1 VHGIDADEELGR
13 LQDDHAVNPP
23 STVMG
28 AVPDP
33 DAIARP
39 ASLSE
44 VTFIRLRTL
53 AGACAERQGP
63 SRTGRC
69 ERRYSGPVPTSEDA
83 HRGDAPA
90 RLRDVADRAGVDP
103 SLVSRVLSGS
113 LPFSI
118 REETRERIVTA
129 AAELD
134 YRPNAQ
140 ARALR
145 RRRSMLIA
153 MIVPSLSN
161 VVYERIHAGAS
172 ERAAELG
179 YSLVVAT
186 GSADDFPDLLHGQVD
201 GLLLAVAS
209 KRHAPVVVPRGIRLP
224 IVLINR
230 AEENGLA
237 SVTVDDAAGA
247 RLATQH
253 LFDLG
258 HRRVGHVAG
267 PSELDTGR
275 RRLTGFLAACREHGC
290 EPDDDLIVE
299 GGYSEQEGFAA
310 MRVLLDRPD
319 RPTAVFVANLQ
330 AAIGALAAAR
340 QLGLRVPVDVSVASL
355 HDAPLAEYLD
365 SPLTTVRMP
374 LEEMGRRAI
383 DLVLA
388 PRDGAGS
395 VRMES
400 PPVLVVR
407 DSTSLPPSARA
418 GLDFA

>member
-1 VHGIDADEELGR
+1 MSTP
-13 LQDDHAVNPP
+13 DDGN
-23 STVMG
+23 
-28 AVPDP
+28 
-33 DAIARP
+33 
-39 ASLSE
+39 
-44 VTFIRLRTL
+44 
-53 AGACAERQGP
+53 
-63 SRTGRC
+63 
-69 ERRYSGPVPTSEDA
+69 
-83 HRGDAPA
+83 RGDAPA

-153 MIVPSLSN
+153 MIVPTLSN

-209 KRHAPVVVPRGIRLP
+209 KKHAPVVVPRGIRLP

-230 AEENGLA
+230 AEEDGGLA

-275 RRLTGFLAACREHGC
+275 RRLEGFLAACRDHGF

-299 GGYSEQEGFAA
+299 GGYSEGEGFAA

-365 SPLTTVRMP
+365 PPLTTVRMP

-388 PRDGAGS
+388 PRDGAAS

-400 PPVLVVR
+400 PPLLVVR
-407 DSTSLPPSARA
+407 DSTSLPPSAST

>member
-1 VHGIDADEELGR
+1 VKTPDNGR
-13 LQDDHAVNPP
+13 LDD
-23 STVMG
+23 
-28 AVPDP
+28 
-33 DAIARP
+33 AR
-39 ASLSE
+39 
-44 VTFIRLRTL
+44 
-53 AGACAERQGP
+53 
-63 SRTGRC
+63 
-69 ERRYSGPVPTSEDA
+69 
-83 HRGDAPA
+83 RGDAPA

-118 REETRERIVTA
+118 REETRARIVAA

-145 RRRSMLIA
+145 RRRSMLVA
-153 MIVPSLSN
+153 MIVPTLSN

-186 GSADDFPDLLHGQVD
+186 GPADDFPDLLHGQVD

-230 AEENGLA
+230 AEEDGGLV

-275 RRLTGFLAACREHGC
+275 RRLEGFLAACREHGD

-310 MRVLLDRPD
+310 MRLLLDRPD

-340 QLGLRVPVDVSVASL
+340 QLSLRVPVDVSVVSL

-365 SPLTTVRMP
+365 PPLTTVRMP

-388 PRDGAGS
+388 PRHDEPEALR
-395 VRMES
+395 VES

-407 DSTSLPPSARA
+407 DSTSLPPSERA
-418 GLDFA
+418 LLDFA